1 MYLIRNMELVG
12 VTNSELMMIALVAR
26 YHSGGMPSV
35 KQKEFSRLDSE
46 KRSTVTRLTALLR
59 IGDALDREH
68 RTRAG
73 NLSIEFDKD
82 QVWLHLECLSGKS
95 PDSMLALWALNHKK
109 ELFEKVFRRTL
120 NADFG
125 DGAGSSGN

>member
-1 MYLIRNMELVG
+1 MPWTVEHQASIR
-12 VTNSELMMIALVAR
+12 
-26 YHSGGMPSV
+26 
-35 KQKEFSRLDSE
+35 
-46 KRSTVTRLTALLR
+46 
-59 IGDALDREH
+59 
-68 RTRAG
+68 

-82 QVWLHLECLSGKS
+82 QVWLNLECLSGKS